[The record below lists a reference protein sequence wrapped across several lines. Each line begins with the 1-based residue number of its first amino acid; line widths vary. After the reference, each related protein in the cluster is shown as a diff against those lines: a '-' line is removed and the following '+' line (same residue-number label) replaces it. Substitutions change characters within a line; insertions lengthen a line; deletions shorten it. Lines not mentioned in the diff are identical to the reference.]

1 MDGDVRVKEKD
12 LAGEYL
18 YFDIET
24 HGIEKR
30 WDLSPREY
38 FRLGQYAWDD
48 GEVVLTTDYDEMISV
63 IRKARYVVGHNI
75 HSFDLSVLF
84 GRDSLEPLEMTQDR
98 KVIDTMVLASLLT
111 PAPYQFRMSNGR
123 VVKDANH
130 PGQAMLWYGLDNLC
144 YQFRLDGKFG
154 DLRELVKKYNPPKTP
169 VKDLD
174 FGLVPVEDPDFREYA
189 RQDVIAVRGLF
200 YHLMRTQE
208 QVKYPSDYLWREQE
222 IHAILAQMS
231 RNGIR
236 PDVGLAR
243 RKSEAQRNTIENTM
257 MWLQEEF
264 DFPTEGKAPWKSN
277 AGKAAILKALAA
289 FGITPEHED
298 WERTAKGNPSFSGDV
313 MLAVTKGTPAES
325 LGQALAQ
332 LQGLRSM
339 PDLVL
344 SSVRGDGRMHPDY
357 SAFQKSG
364 RFSVYNPSILI
375 FNQEHKD
382 MLLADEETYTVE
394 LDFSNADARAVAA
407 MSGDEEFAKRFETNP
422 DGSAKYDGHN
432 LSGEVF
438 FGYDVYHADCE
449 DGCPSNCRPALRPAA
464 KAATLALGY
473 NVGPRKLA
481 DLLNKAAKEAGLDVE
496 FWCSDESYWQY
507 KREREREGLDAW
519 PEGEWLQSIRR
530 EGAIHTREL
539 VRNYNLEYAAVKAWK
554 DKVVIEGDLKGFVTN
569 SWGRR
574 MNIDFAGN
582 KWDAPEGQRSRSYNQ
597 SPALLG
603 QSTTRELMS
612 DFLVRMSR
620 SGEKWVRA
628 LRGVIHDAVV
638 VDLPRETVEEDARF
652 VAELMQADFDPETRT
667 GMVIPFPAG
676 IGPLNGENW
685 KDGSH

>member
-1 MDGDVRVKEKD
+1 MSGKF
-12 LAGEYL
+12 L
-18 YFDIET
+18 YFDCET

-30 WDLSPREY
+30 WDMAPEDY

-48 GEVVLTTDYDEMISV
+48 GGVVLTTDYGEMLEQ

-84 GRDSLEPLEMTQDR
+84 GADSLEPLTMTQDKR
-98 KVIDTMVLASLLT
+98 VIDTMVLATLLT
-111 PAPYQFRMSNGR
+111 PAPYEFRMSSGR
-123 VVKDANH
+123 YVKDANH

-144 YQFRLDGKFG
+144 YQFRLEGKFG
-154 DLRELVKKYNPPKTP
+154 DLRELAKKHNPEKTPPKE
-169 VKDLD
+169 LD
-174 FGLVPVEDPDFREYA
+174 FGLIPLDDPEFLEYA
-189 RQDVIAVRGLF
+189 RQDVIAVRSLF

-208 QVKYPSDYLWREQE
+208 SNPYPGEYLWREQE
-222 IHAILAQMS
+222 IHAVLAQMS

-236 PDVGLAR
+236 PDKDLAER
-243 RKSEAQRNTIENTM
+243 RSAKQEQVVKETM
-257 MWLQEEF
+257 EWLHKEF

-289 FGITPEHED
+289 YGITPEHEE

-313 MLAVTKGTPAES
+313 MLAVTKGTDAED

-344 SSVRGDGRMHPDY
+344 SSIRGDGRMHPDFT
-357 SAFQKSG
+357 AFQKSG

-382 MLLADEETYTVE
+382 LLLADEGCYTVE

-407 MSGDEEFAKRFETNP
+407 MSGDEEFALRFETNP

-438 FGYDVYHADCE
+438 FGSELYHQDCG
-449 DGCPSNCRPALRPAA
+449 DNCGAGCKPALRPAA
-464 KAATLALGY
+464 KAATLSLGY

-481 DLLNKAAKEAGLDVE
+481 QILNKAAKAEGLDIE
-496 FWCSDESYWQY
+496 FWCSDETYWQY
-507 KREREREGLDAW
+507 KKDREAEGLEAW
-519 PEGEWLQSIRR
+519 PEGEWLASIRV
-530 EGAIHTREL
+530 EGKIHTREL
-539 VRNYNLEYAAVKAWK
+539 IRNYNLEYAAVKAWK
-554 DKVVIEGDLKGFVTN
+554 DRVVQEGDSKGYVEN

-574 MNIDFAGN
+574 MPIDFAGAG
-582 KWDAPEGQRSRSYNQ
+582 WDAPEGRRSRAFTQ
-597 SPALLG
+597 GPALMG

-612 DFLVRMSR
+612 DFLIRMGR
-620 SGEKWVRA
+620 AGEKWARA

-638 VDLPRETVEEDARF
+638 VDLPQETVEEDAKF
-652 VAELMQADFDPETRT
+652 VADLMQADYDPGTRT
-667 GMVIPFPAG
+667 GMVISFPAG
-676 IGPLNGENW
+676 IGPLDGLNW
-685 KDGSH
+685 QAGSH

>member
-1 MDGDVRVKEKD
+1 M
-12 LAGEYL
+12 AGKYL
-18 YFDIET
+18 YVDVET

-30 WDLSPREY
+30 WDMRPHKY
-38 FRLGQYAWDD
+38 FRLGQYAWDN
-48 GEVVLTTDYDEMISV
+48 GEVVLTTNYGEMIEQ
-63 IRKARYVVGHNI
+63 IRAAECVVGHNI

-84 GRDSLEPLEMTQDR
+84 GTDSIEPLKMAQER
-98 KVIDTMVLASLLT
+98 KVIDTMVLATLLT
-111 PAPYQFRMSNGR
+111 PAPYEFTMSNGR
-123 VVKDANH
+123 YVKDANH

-144 YQFRLDGKFG
+144 HQHRLQGKFG
-154 DLRELVKKYNPPKTP
+154 SLPDLAKKYNPPKTP

-174 FGLVPVEDPDFREYA
+174 YGLIPVEDPEFREYA
-189 RQDVIAVRGLF
+189 RQDVIAVRSLF

-208 QVKYPSDYLWREQE
+208 DVQYPSDYLWREQE
-222 IHAILAQMS
+222 LHAVLAQMS

-236 PDVGLAR
+236 PDEYLAR
-243 RKSEAQRNTIENTM
+243 QKVWRQQSTVERTMRWLEA
-257 MWLQEEF
+257 EF

-289 FGITPEHED
+289 FGITPDHPD
-298 WERTAKGNPSFSGDV
+298 WESTASGNPSFSGDT
-313 MLAVTKGTPAES
+313 MLAVTAGTPAER
-325 LGQALAQ
+325 LGEALSQ

-344 SSVRGDGRMHPDY
+344 GSVRGDGRMHPDY

-364 RFSVYNPSILI
+364 RFSVYSPSILI

-382 MLLADEETYTVE
+382 LLMADDGCYTVE

-407 MSGDEEFAKRFETNP
+407 MSGDEAFAQRFETNP
-422 DGSAKYDGHN
+422 DGSIKYDGHN

-438 FGYDVYHADCE
+438 FGKELYHADCG
-449 DGCPSNCRPALRPAA
+449 DDCGNGCKPALRPAA

-481 DLLNKAAKEAGLDVE
+481 ELLNKAAKAEGLDIE
-496 FWCSDESYWQY
+496 FWCSDESYWGY
-507 KREREREGLDAW
+507 KKAREAEGLEAW

-530 EGAIHTREL
+530 EGMIHTREL

-554 DKVVIEGDLKGFVTN
+554 DRVVQEGDRVGYVTN

-574 MNIDFAGN
+574 MAIDFAGAD
-582 KWDAPEGQRSRSYNQ
+582 WDAPEGRRSRSYTM

-603 QSTTRELMS
+603 QSTTRELMA
-612 DFLVRMSR
+612 DFLIRMCR
-620 SGEKWVRA
+620 EGEKWARS

-638 VDLPRETVEEDARF
+638 VDLPKETIDED
-652 VAELMQADFDPETRT
+652 VLVVQGLMQAEYDPGTRT
-667 GMVIPFPAG
+667 GMKISFPAG
-676 IGPLNGENW
+676 IGPLDGLNW
-685 KDGSH
+685 QTGSH